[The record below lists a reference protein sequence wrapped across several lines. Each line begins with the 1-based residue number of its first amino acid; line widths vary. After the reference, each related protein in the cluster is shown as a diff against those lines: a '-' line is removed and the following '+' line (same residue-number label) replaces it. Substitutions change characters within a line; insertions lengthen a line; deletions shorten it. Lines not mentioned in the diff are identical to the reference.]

1 MNENVRVLLVE
12 DDDAE
17 RTALAAVLGLEP
29 TYEVITAEDGIRALE
44 IAQENPPDIIVSD
57 IYMPGMNGLELCK
70 RIKSDSQ
77 LKNTMVILIS
87 SSAEVKDRV
96 EGFDSG
102 VDDYVPKPVHVDE
115 LLARVRATLRV
126 KFVND
131 ELSQERKALE
141 DMNRVLEES
150 YSGILQLLVQLIG
163 LRIPNATARA
173 ERAEAM
179 ARWIGQK
186 LQMDDAS
193 LHVLGTAA
201 KLHEIGKLSFPDAQ
215 LKQDPAT
222 WSDEQWNEARNFTT
236 FGNLM
241 LAGFPKLKEVA
252 SLVRHQLENYDGTG
266 YPDKLI
272 HQQIPLGSRIL
283 RLVNYIERHPVSASL
298 SRDGQIEKIRKAK
311 STILD
316 PYVVQLTEEYLLVIE
331 DPAWLEGKKQVSILE
346 LKPGMVLA
354 HDLTTGSGV
363 KLLSREAVVTM
374 GQIERILSHH
384 QGDPIVNSIYIHDK
398 SY

>member
-1 MNENVRVLLVE
+1 MSEQVRVLIVE

-17 RTALAAVLGLEP
+17 RAALAAVLGMES
-29 TYEVITAEDGIRALE
+29 TYDIVAVEDGNKALA
-44 IAQENPPDIIVSD
+44 IAQEHPPAIIISD

-70 RIKSDSQ
+70 RIKSDIR
-77 LKNTMVILIS
+77 LKETMVILMS
-87 SSAEVKDRV
+87 SSVEVKDRV

-115 LLARVRATLRV
+115 LLSRVRAALRV
-126 KFVND
+126 KLMND
-131 ELSQERKALE
+131 ELNQERKTLSE
-141 DMNRVLEES
+141 MNQMLEES

-179 ARWIGQK
+179 ASWIGQK
-186 LQMDDAS
+186 LQMDEAS
-193 LHVLGTAA
+193 LHILGTAA
-201 KLHEIGKLSFPDAQ
+201 RLHEIGKLSFPDTQ
-215 LKQDPAT
+215 LKKDPST
-222 WSDEQWNEARNFTT
+222 WSEEEWNEARNFAT

-252 SLVRHQLENYDGTG
+252 VLVRHQLENYDGTG
-266 YPDKLI
+266 YPDKLL

-283 RLVNYIERHPVSASL
+283 RVINYVERHPVSKTL
-298 SRDGQIEKIRKAK
+298 SKEEQVEKIRRVKG
-311 STILD
+311 TILE
-316 PYVVQLTEEYLLVIE
+316 PYAVQLAEEYLQVVE
-331 DPAWLEGKKQVSILE
+331 DPAWLSGKRQVSLLE
-346 LKPGMVLA
+346 LQAGMVLA

-363 KLLSREAVVTM
+363 KLLSRDAIVTM

-384 QGDPIVNSIYIHDK
+384 QVDPIVNSVYIHDHV
-398 SY
+398 

>member
-12 DDDAE
+12 DDEAE
-17 RTALAAVLGLEP
+17 RTALAAVLALEP

-44 IAQENPPDIIVSD
+44 IAQESPPDIIVSD
-57 IYMPGMNGLELCK
+57 IYMPGMNGLELCR
-70 RIKSDSQ
+70 RIKTDDH

-126 KFVND
+126 KFMND
-131 ELSQERKALE
+131 ELSQEHKALE
-141 DMNRVLEES
+141 DTNRMLEES

-179 ARWIGQK
+179 ASWIGQK
-186 LQMDDAS
+186 LQMDDAA

-222 WSDEQWNEARNFTT
+222 WSEEQWNEARNFTT

-241 LAGFPKLKEVA
+241 LASFPKLKEVA
-252 SLVRHQLENYDGTG
+252 LLVRHQLENYDGTG

-283 RLVNYIERHPVSASL
+283 RLVNYIERHPVSTTL
-298 SRDGQIEKIRKAK
+298 TRDGQLEKIRKAK
-311 STILD
+311 GTILD
-316 PYVVQLTEEYLLVIE
+316 PYVVQLTEEYLQVFE
-331 DPAWLEGKKQVSILE
+331 DPAWLEGKKQVNILE

-398 SY
+398 S